1 MNCYGDI
8 DQNTLKYGQ
17 FTLGRESCM
26 KFLVKTTNC
35 TLRYFTS
42 SQMIFTSDTANILQ
56 YSLNPEA
63 NSPTGPLDRVIE
75 WK

>member
-26 KFLVKTTNC
+26 KFLVK
-35 TLRYFTS
+35 
-42 SQMIFTSDTANILQ
+42 
-56 YSLNPEA
+56 NPKI
-63 NSPTGPLDRVIE
+63 NVG
-75 WK
+75 K